1 MDWFNR
7 LQQPRFWLL
16 GIAGAIV
23 ALHLALINRNGNSEL
38 FATSALFWAAAGSL
52 LWDKRQTLKLESGT
66 IASLVGALLLGL
78 ILLRSA
84 SLSDAGQFLRFLP
97 IVSLVGLALLAS
109 GGRGLRQY
117 WREFLI
123 FGLFALIPLLE
134 LWLQLIDLSTLT
146 AKAAAFMLWY
156 SGFPVDRQGT
166 FLYLLRDRVQV
177 YGSCSGLQSILQML
191 SISVLFLLTVPLRSW
206 HKNLLCLVVAV
217 GLGFLVNAARV
228 MLMTMLVS
236 QKSAFNYWHEGEGSL
251 VFSMIAV
258 LLFGGFCWLAFL
270 RDAPGGPDSGAS
282 THG

>member
-1 MDWFNR
+1 MDWSNR

-16 GIAGAIV
+16 GIASAIV
-23 ALHLALINRNGNSEL
+23 ALHLALINRNGNSEF

-52 LWDKRQTLKLESGT
+52 LWDKRETLELESGT
-66 IASLVGALLLGL
+66 VASLVGAALLGL
-78 ILLRSA
+78 MFLRSA
-84 SLSDAGQFLRFLP
+84 SLSDAGQFLRLLP

-109 GGRGLRQY
+109 GVQGLRQY

-134 LWLQLIDLSTLT
+134 LGLQLIDLSTLT

-166 FLYLLRDRVQV
+166 FLYLLKDRVQV
-177 YGSCSGLQSILQML
+177 YGACSGLQSILQML
-191 SISVLFLLTVPLRSW
+191 SISVLFLLTVPLRAW
-206 HKNLLCLVVAV
+206 YKNLLCVGVAI

-236 QKSAFNYWHEGEGSL
+236 QKSAFNYWHEGNGSL
-251 VFSMIAV
+251 IFSMIAV

-270 RDAPGGPDSGAS
+270 RDSSPGADSGAS